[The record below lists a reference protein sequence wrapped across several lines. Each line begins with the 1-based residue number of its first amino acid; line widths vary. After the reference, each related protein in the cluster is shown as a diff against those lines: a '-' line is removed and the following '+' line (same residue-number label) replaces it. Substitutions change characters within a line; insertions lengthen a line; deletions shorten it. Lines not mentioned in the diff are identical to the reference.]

1 MEIYLALFEVPL
13 ILYIGIDLES
23 FPVFMLC
30 FSTKLWLINILISLE
45 STNAYMNKSFN
56 ISVVSSEIDRYR
68 EVLWAL
74 RVLIV
79 GAEEIS
85 SPT

>member
-1 MEIYLALFEVPL
+1 MFEVPF
-13 ILYIGIDLES
+13 ILYIGIDFER

-30 FSTKLWLINILISLE
+30 LSTKLWLINILISLE